1 VALGRSLAKLGAL
14 AGGLAAGLA
23 VVVAV
28 AMYGDAVRP
37 SAPDGGPI
45 QQSAVALATR
55 TPTPMAM
62 PVPEAIRVNSLAEMA
77 SRAPPLRGQL
87 VRVVVGEQEL
97 TDLTAG
103 YLRSQGIPASDVRVR
118 LRPGRM
124 VLTGNLQQGI
134 LSLGFTVD
142 GHPTVVDRSLK
153 LTVDSV
159 EPSLVSQLSPV
170 APGQTIDLPM
180 SFEARSVDVVEG
192 QMIVTGVAR

>member
-1 VALGRSLAKLGAL
+1 MALGRPLAKLGAV
-14 AGGLAAGLA
+14 AGGLVAGL
-23 VVVAV
+23 VVVV
-28 AMYGDAVRP
+28 AMYGGFLRP
-37 SAPDGGPI
+37 SAPSGGPI
-45 QQSAVALATR
+45 QQSAVARATHTPMP
-55 TPTPMAM
+55 TPT
-62 PVPEAIRVNSLAEMA
+62 PVPEAVRVNSLAEMA
-77 SRAPPLRGQL
+77 SRAPSLRGKL

-97 TDLTAG
+97 TDLAAE

-118 LRPGRM
+118 LRPGQM

-134 LSLGFTVD
+134 LSLGFTVN
-142 GHPTVVDRSLK
+142 GHPTIVDRSLK

-159 EPSLVSQLSPV
+159 EPSLVSQFSQV

>member
-1 VALGRSLAKLGAL
+1 VALGRPLAKLGAV
-14 AGGLAAGLA
+14 AGGLVAGL
-23 VVVAV
+23 VVVV
-28 AMYGDAVRP
+28 AMYGGFLRP
-37 SAPDGGPI
+37 SAPSGGPI
-45 QQSAVALATR
+45 QQSAVARATY
-55 TPTPMAM
+55 TPTPMPTPT
-62 PVPEAIRVNSLAEMA
+62 PVPEAVRVNSLAEMA
-77 SRAPPLRGQL
+77 SRAPSLRGKL

-97 TDLTAG
+97 TDLAAE

-118 LRPGRM
+118 LRPGQM

-134 LSLGFTVD
+134 LSLGFTVN
-142 GHPTVVDRSLK
+142 GHPTIVDRSLK

-159 EPSLVSQLSPV
+159 EPSLVSQFSQV